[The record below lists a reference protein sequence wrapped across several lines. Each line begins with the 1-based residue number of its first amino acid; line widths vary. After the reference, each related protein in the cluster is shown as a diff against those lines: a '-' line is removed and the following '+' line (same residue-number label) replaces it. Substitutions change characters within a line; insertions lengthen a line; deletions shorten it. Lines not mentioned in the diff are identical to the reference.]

1 MKKHILFYSLIAI
14 IFASCSKDNNE
25 TNILEKPKE
34 GTEEPLKPS
43 PNSVKSVNGGFY
55 KPNVGGP
62 NQPNQVFIDLSTG
75 EQTAV
80 KRDSWDFAF
89 LCDPKDHRVIL
100 NNTIKMAAKKLE
112 TTNID
117 EVQDID
123 ESVVVG
129 PSTAQTLGYVDSPY
143 GAFVNSP
150 TGTAIK
156 KISEKNDENKVY
168 LVNMGYDVGVKTPEI
183 GAISLDEGIHR
194 GWKKVRVI
202 RNGDDYVIQY
212 ANLRDK
218 THKTM
223 TIKKKT
229 THNFVYINLEKGTE
243 VEVQPDK
250 TKWDISFTAMT
261 LYRNIPQTVTYFF
274 GDVVIHNLRGV
285 KVKKIVTN
293 SQTRDREY
301 EAFNKLSA
309 DNGSN
314 EYFKESKHQLIIG
327 TTWRNTQGGAQLLDN
342 VFYIIRDGDG
352 NLYKLKFA
360 SMVNHKGERGYPV
373 LQSDVLK

>member
-43 PNSVKSVNGGFY
+43 PNTVKSVNGGFY

-168 LVNMGYDVGVKTPEI
+168 LVNMG
-183 GAISLDEGIHR
+183 L
-194 GWKKVRVI
+194 
-202 RNGDDYVIQY
+202 
-212 ANLRDK
+212 
-218 THKTM
+218 
-223 TIKKKT
+223 
-229 THNFVYINLEKGTE
+229 
-243 VEVQPDK
+243 
-250 TKWDISFTAMT
+250 
-261 LYRNIPQTVTYFF
+261 
-274 GDVVIHNLRGV
+274 
-285 KVKKIVTN
+285 
-293 SQTRDREY
+293 
-301 EAFNKLSA
+301 
-309 DNGSN
+309 
-314 EYFKESKHQLIIG
+314 
-327 TTWRNTQGGAQLLDN
+327 
-342 VFYIIRDGDG
+342 
-352 NLYKLKFA
+352 
-360 SMVNHKGERGYPV
+360 
-373 LQSDVLK
+373 